1 MSTRDQ
7 INQSIHDK
15 VIDTASNEFDSK
27 NFDIYKNPGQQ
38 KNAKIGN
45 NYPDI
50 IITKKDELTIQ
61 FIIEVETKDS
71 VNLDEAKNQW
81 EKYANE
87 INASFYILVPLS
99 SKKLAIN
106 LCKQVGISVRFGTYQ
121 VDFSGNITNIEYE

>member
-61 FIIEVETKDS
+61 FIIEVYK
-71 VNLDEAKNQW
+71 
-81 EKYANE
+81 
-87 INASFYILVPLS
+87 
-99 SKKLAIN
+99 
-106 LCKQVGISVRFGTYQ
+106 R
-121 VDFSGNITNIEYE
+121 NIQI